1 MRKAFYLGRG
11 ATFSLF
17 LTAAL
22 WVAAVVW
29 AKDWHELQDMSDI
42 QLAEKISEFQEKL
55 HQNPADYEMLK
66 AMGIA
71 FHVKADRFSKLAED
85 Q

>member
-11 ATFSLF
+11 ATFGLF

-29 AKDWHELQDMSDI
+29 AKGWHELQDM
-42 QLAEKISEFQEKL
+42 
-55 HQNPADYEMLK
+55 
-66 AMGIA
+66 
-71 FHVKADRFSKLAED
+71 
-85 Q
+85 